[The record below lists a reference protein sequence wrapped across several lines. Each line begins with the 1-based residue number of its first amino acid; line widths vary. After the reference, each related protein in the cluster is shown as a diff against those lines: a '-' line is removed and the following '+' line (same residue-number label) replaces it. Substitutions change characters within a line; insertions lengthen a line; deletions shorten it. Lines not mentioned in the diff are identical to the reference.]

1 MHHGVQ
7 TAFAVIETEVSKTA
21 SQQVLEDYRRH
32 VMRLTVELDRCA
44 GDTRGKLI
52 AEEDLIEQ
60 GRALL
65 LKIDQRIAEE
75 TVPERLFQRS
85 PDLQQPAGAVR
96 ESCPQA
102 GGMTA

>member
-1 MHHGVQ
+1 MRHGVQ

-32 VMRLTVELDRCA
+32 AMRLTVELDRCA

-65 LKIDQRIAEE
+65 LKIDQRISEE
-75 TVPERLFQRS
+75 TAPECLSHVHPIFRELLAPFAC
-85 PDLQQPAGAVR
+85 PAFKEA
-96 ESCPQA
+96 A
-102 GGMTA
+102 

>member
-1 MHHGVQ
+1 MQHGVQ
-7 TAFAVIETEVSKTA
+7 TAFTVIENEVSRTA

-32 VMRLTVELDRCA
+32 VMRLTVGLDRCA
-44 GDTRGKLI
+44 GETRGRLI

-75 TVPERLFQRS
+75 SVPERVSNVHPIFDSLLAPFVH
-85 PDLQQPAGAVR
+85 PAYK
-96 ESCPQA
+96 QA
-102 GGMTA
+102 A

>member
-21 SQQVLEDYRRH
+21 SQQVLENYRRH

-44 GDTRGKLI
+44 GDTRDKLI

-65 LKIDQRIAEE
+65 LRNDQRIVEE
-75 TVPERLFQRS
+75 TVPERMPHVHPIFRQLLGSFAS
-85 PDLQQPAGAVR
+85 PALK
-96 ESCPQA
+96 QA
-102 GGMTA
+102 A